1 MIFVVETEQFFKF
14 PLYIKCT
21 EINLLQLVR
30 SLAIYKMHRN
40 PSPFLE
46 GMQGL
51 SLINLIM
58 PLERKDS
65 QSPNWFTSCPFLT
78 LAQRKATGT
87 LFCRVGRNE
96 VEWRSIPKHKYVLDI
111 FFHERCCWGHGSY
124 SNLCVVAVGV
134 QWHFPYLQWQK
145 EMTTFHFFSAR
156 YSVSQL
162 QYWGS

>member
-1 MIFVVETEQFFKF
+1 MIFVVETELFFKF

-30 SLAIYKMHRN
+30 SLAIYKIHWN

-58 PLERKDS
+58 PLEWKDS

-78 LAQRKATGT
+78 LTQRKATGT

-96 VEWRSIPKHKYVLDI
+96 VEWSSIPKHKYVLDI
-111 FFHERCCWGHGSY
+111 FFHERCCCGHGSY
-124 SNLCVVAVGV
+124 PNLCAVAVGV
-134 QWHFPYLQWQK
+134 QWHFPYLQQQK
-145 EMTTFHFFSAR
+145 EMTTFHLFSAR
-156 YSVSQL
+156 YSKVRI
-162 QYWGS
+162 